1 MTRSFEDKVR
11 HDSLVKMMVKYF
23 GSLGYTAITADIDG
37 YPTPNA
43 TWWKNKPQEQRIPDL
58 TCYKNDPSRTLI
70 ILEAETCPTLTT
82 EHTKEQWKLFS
93 AHAKQNNGEFHV
105 VVPKECSVAGSPI
118 SGQELVE
125 RIASELGITI
135 DKIWWPKD

>member
-1 MTRSFEDKVR
+1 MPRSFEDKSR
-11 HDSLVKMMVKYF
+11 HDSLIRMMVKYF

-70 ILEAETCPTLTT
+70 ILEAETCSSLTI
-82 EHTKEQWKLFS
+82 EHTKEQWELFS

-105 VVPKECSVAGSPI
+105 VVPKECSEAGSPI
-118 SGQELVE
+118 SGQGLVE
-125 RIASELGITI
+125 KIASESGISI